1 MNTVRYALIKD
12 GIVTNIIVF
21 EEPVDT
27 QLVEQIKN
35 EFLLDAVIPAT
46 TGASIGGT
54 YDGEHFWGVQR
65 YPSWVRNQ
73 DSHGYEAPTPY
84 PEFDIENPKL
94 YTWDEA
100 TTSWVE
106 A

>member
-1 MNTVRYALIKD
+1 MSLMRYAFIKD
-12 GIVTNIIVF
+12 GIVTNLVVF

-27 QLVEQIKN
+27 QLVEHVKN

-54 YDGEHFWGVQR
+54 YDGEHFWAVQR

-73 DSHGYEAPTPY
+73 NSHGYNPPVPMPTDDKMY
-84 PEFDIENPKL
+84 Q
-94 YTWDEA
+94 WDEA

-106 A
+106 IAP